1 MTKEEFITKCQEI
14 LTNSG
19 DMGKI
24 SNTLDEL
31 RDGFNESITQSQIL
45 TKANAELTEKNA
57 NLQQAN
63 MNLFLKCGVE
73 SVEKSVEN
81 KEKADFDKLFNEKG
95 ELI

>member
-1 MTKEEFITKCQEI
+1 MTKEEFISKCQEI

-31 RDGFNESITQSQIL
+31 RDGFNESITQSEIL
-45 TKANAELTEKNA
+45 KKANAELTEKNA

-63 MNLFLKCGVE
+63 MNLFLKCGSE
-73 SVEKSVEN
+73 NAEKSAEN
-81 KEKADFDKLFNEKG
+81 EEKADFAKLFNEKG

>member
-1 MTKEEFITKCQEI
+1 MTKEEFIAKCQEI
-14 LTNSG
+14 LTNFG

-24 SNTLDEL
+24 SSTLDEL
-31 RDGFNESITQSQIL
+31 RDGFNESVAQSEIL
-45 TKANAELTEKNA
+45 TKANTELTEKNA

-73 SVEKSVEN
+73 NVEKSVEN
-81 KEKADFDKLFNEKG
+81 EEKADFDKLFNEKG